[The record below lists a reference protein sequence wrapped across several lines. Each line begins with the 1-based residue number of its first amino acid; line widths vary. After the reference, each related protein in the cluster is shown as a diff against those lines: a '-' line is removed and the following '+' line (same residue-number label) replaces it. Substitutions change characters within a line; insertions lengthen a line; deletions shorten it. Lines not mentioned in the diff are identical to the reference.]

1 MVLSQ
6 ELFLALFL
14 QLFTWKNE
22 KHDGEYERDE
32 LLEGCRECIRSILSI
47 TGVHRGTE
55 IFAEC
60 WILLTEVKVTE
71 PQDLLHGRKTSSIPI
86 SSAAPSQ
93 KRGFLRALG
102 QLPHADILEEEISS
116 TLDWVD
122 SMKEVNDQK
131 NVEIDE
137 WLSDLEFALDAAHF
151 ALKHR
156 FT

>member
-1 MVLSQ
+1 MALSD

-14 QLFTWKNE
+14 QLFAWKNE
-22 KHDGEYERDE
+22 QHDDEYERDE
-32 LLEGCRECIRSILSI
+32 LLEGCRECIRSILSV

-60 WILLTEVKVTE
+60 WVLLTEVKVTE
-71 PQDLLHGRKTSSIPI
+71 PHCLLHGPKTSTIPI
-86 SSAAPSQ
+86 ASAAPSP
-93 KRGFLRALG
+93 KRGFFRGLG

-122 SMKEVNDQK
+122 SMKEFNDGE
-131 NVEIDE
+131 NIAIDE
-137 WLSDLEFALDAAHF
+137 WLADLEFSLDAAHF

-156 FT
+156 SI